1 MRGRVVVLLVG
12 FAVGCGGNA
21 APPDGGGSPG
31 NGNPGTAGTVGTIGS
46 VGPMCPEGGA
56 TGAVG
61 ADGLP
66 FCAVTTRPLDPMN
79 VSVGSPVSMDAAADA
94 ATQAVDAARI
104 STVPNTSNED
114 DNCNRLDQI
123 FQHDSDGGDAG
134 VEDCFTLSDPLCSPE
149 PFTAGDGGVALD
161 GGALETPAGGT
172 LVDGDYQLVRYRSNV
187 ASGRSTKR
195 TIGVYDGA
203 TYVEWAAYEKGGSA
217 FGADQILRLNT
228 TMSAAGLTWKVVGVN
243 CGSLAATGYGYT
255 ASGTELDL
263 YDVDASGV
271 LQNVYTYQR
280 TCSR

>member
-1 MRGRVVVLLVG
+1 MLRARALVMLLG
-12 FAVGCGGNA
+12 FAVRCGGNA
-21 APPDGGGSPG
+21 APPDGGSPG
-31 NGNPGTAGTVGTIGS
+31 NGNPGTAGTAGS

-56 TGAVG
+56 TGPVG

-79 VSVGSPVSMDAAADA
+79 VSVGVADAAA
-94 ATQAVDAARI
+94 DAARI

-134 VEDCFTLSDPLCSPE
+134 VKDCFTLSDPLCAPE
-149 PFTAGDGGVALD
+149 PFAAGDGGVALD
-161 GGALETPAGGT
+161 GGAVEAPAGGT

-187 ASGRSTKR
+187 ASGHGTKR
-195 TIGVYDGA
+195 TIGVYAGA
-203 TYVEWAAYEKGGSA
+203 TYVEWADYEKGGSA
-217 FGADQILRLNT
+217 FGEDQVLRLNT
-228 TMSAAGLTWKVVGVN
+228 TMSAAGTTWTVVDLN
-243 CGSLAATGYGYT
+243 CGSLVATGYGYT
-255 ASGTELDL
+255 ASGTEIDL
-263 YDVDASGV
+263 YDFDASGV